1 MNRSR
6 LSLIIIVL
14 ILLAGVLWLWS
25 LKKTP
30 AAQRPASMAEVQAP
44 LLASVPPTTSKVVPP
59 PRTTDKEELNQ
70 WWVKMNKLD
79 KNFEWKMPIEF
90 YGKVVDDKDQPIEK
104 ATIRFQWTDL
114 SREGTSEYN
123 TISDSQGLFRL
134 DGVTGKNLGV
144 QVRKE
149 GYKHYFIG
157 TQFSFEYAAYFE
169 DSFHVPDHSN
179 PVIFRLRKNR
189 EAEPLIKREV
199 RFPVSIGV
207 PAAFI
212 LNPGDPN
219 AAKVVIELLTNAQL
233 RDKQWSA
240 RISVPGGGLQST
252 LEEFPYEAPES
263 GYKPT
268 VTSEYDTPKPL
279 GVDGGYQGGVF
290 YVQTPKGYGRVEI
303 KMMPGNSYARI
314 NSFWNPSGSRNL
326 EFDPAKVIKPTP

>member
-1 MNRSR
+1 MKRSR
-6 LSLIIIVL
+6 LSLIVIVL
-14 ILLAGVLWLWS
+14 MLLAGGLWLWS
-25 LKKTP
+25 LKQTP
-30 AAQRPASMAEVQAP
+30 DVKRSVNASEAPPLVPA
-44 LLASVPPTTSKVVPP
+44 PTTASKVVPP
-59 PRTTDKEELNQ
+59 PGTTDKEELNQ

-90 YGKVVDDKDQPIEK
+90 YGKVVDDKNQPIEN
-104 ATIRFQWTDL
+104 AAIRFQWTDL

-123 TISDSQGLFRL
+123 TISDSQGLFKL

-169 DSFHVPDHSN
+169 DSFHIPDPSKS
-179 PVIFRLRKNR
+179 VIFRLRKNR
-189 EAEPLIKREV
+189 EAEPLVKREV

-212 LNPGDPN
+212 LNPGDPS
-219 AAKVVIELLTNAQL
+219 AATVVIELLTNAQL

-240 RISVPGGGLQST
+240 QISVPGGGLQST
-252 LEEFPYEAPES
+252 LEEFPYEAPQS
-263 GYKPT
+263 GYQPT
-268 VTSEYDTPKPL
+268 FTSEYDTPKPL

-326 EFDPAKVIKPTP
+326 EFDPAKVIKPAP

>member
-1 MNRSR
+1 MNQRR
-6 LSLIIIVL
+6 FSLIVIILV
-14 ILLAGVLWLWS
+14 LLAGVFWLWS
-25 LKKTP
+25 LKKVPPAPPPPVVAEAQTP
-30 AAQRPASMAEVQAP
+30 PLAP
-44 LLASVPPTTSKVVPP
+44 VTPTTSKVVPP

-104 ATIRFQWTDL
+104 TTIRFQWTDL

-169 DSFHVPDHSN
+169 DSFHVPDRNN

-189 EAEPLIKREV
+189 EAEALIFRNNQEAEIAVGQKRS
-199 RFPVSIGV
+199 FSIGSSG
-207 PAAFI
+207 AA
-212 LNPGDPN
+212 
-219 AAKVVIELLTNAQL
+219 VVIERLPDIPDYGRRGWA
-233 RDKQWSA
+233 A
-240 RISVPGGGLQST
+240 RVSVPGGGLVLST
-252 LEEFPYEAPES
+252 EEFPFEAPEN
-263 GYKPT
+263 GYAPFIE
-268 VTSEYDTPKPL
+268 VTDKTPKPL
-279 GVDGGYQGGVF
+279 VWQSDNGAAFFVK
-290 YVQTPKGYGRVEI
+290 TPQGYGRITVRNTQ
-303 KMMPGNSYARI
+303 GAAWVYVTSYL
-314 NSFWNPSGSRNL
+314 NPNPNSRNL
-326 EFDPAKVIKPTP
+326 EFDPAKVIKPAP